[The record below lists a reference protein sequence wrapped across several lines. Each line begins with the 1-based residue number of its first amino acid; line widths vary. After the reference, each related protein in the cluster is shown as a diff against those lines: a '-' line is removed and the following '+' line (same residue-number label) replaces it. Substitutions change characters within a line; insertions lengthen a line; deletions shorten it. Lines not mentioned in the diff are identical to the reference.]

1 MRKDVGWDGLRGID
15 SVASIGELKGV
26 QLPRQFGNPMRDKDD
41 DGFGPYWLAET
52 DWLVD
57 VVMMTRDW
65 VESNGES
72 LDYIGRVSAFAAAT
86 DTRLLA
92 QIGAPEGPTYEL
104 WFSFS
109 SDRQKQKFL
118 QIVRDDGYAD
128 PADEDCF
135 FPPASLEDLPG
146 LRPIAQVF
154 PKDQCDRIIDVA
166 AATSMSMALGNP
178 FVN

>member
-1 MRKDVGWDGLRGID
+1 MRSKD
-15 SVASIGELKGV
+15 
-26 QLPRQFGNPMRDKDD
+26 N
-41 DGFGPYWLAET
+41 GFAPPWLDET

-57 VVMMTRDW
+57 VVMMTRGW
-65 VESNGES
+65 AESNGES

-92 QIGAPEGPTYEL
+92 QVSDPKGPTYEL

-109 SDRQKQKFL
+109 GDGQKQKFL
-118 QIVRDDGYAD
+118 QMVRDDGYAD

-135 FPPASLEDLPG
+135 FPPASLDELPG

-154 PKDQCDRIIDVA
+154 PKDQIDRIIDVA

>member
-1 MRKDVGWDGLRGID
+1 MRN
-15 SVASIGELKGV
+15 KG
-26 QLPRQFGNPMRDKDD
+26 K
-41 DGFGPYWLAET
+41 GFGLYWLDET

-57 VVMMTRDW
+57 IVAMTRSDA
-65 VESNGES
+65 EGNAES
-72 LDYIGRVSAFAAAT
+72 LDYIGRLSAFAAAT

-109 SDRQKQKFL
+109 SDGQKQKFL
-118 QIVRDDGYAD
+118 KMVRDDGYAD

-135 FPPASLEDLPG
+135 FAPANLEDLPR
-146 LRPIAQVF
+146 LRPIIQVF
-154 PKDQCDRIIDVA
+154 PKEQSDRIIEI
-166 AATSMSMALGNP
+166 ATVTSASMALAKH